1 MSFEIRRQ
9 AVLEKMNDNELMILY
24 SGIENH
30 ISLDAYFPFEVN
42 RQFYYLTGINRKNV
56 ILVLHKSNPSTMTLF
71 VKKVDKL
78 EEKWMGKQLTV
89 EEAKMTSK
97 INSVMFLDDFESYI
111 DRLMTVSYT
120 HLTLPTKA

>member
-89 EEAKMTSK
+89 EEAE
-97 INSVMFLDDFESYI
+97 NDF
-111 DRLMTVSYT
+111 
-120 HLTLPTKA
+120 KN

>member
-1 MSFEIRRQ
+1 
-9 AVLEKMNDNELMILY
+9 MILY

-111 DRLMTVSYT
+111 DRLMINYSIDTVYFDT
-120 HLTLPTKA
+120 YKHARQ